1 MMNQVAIRNRKG
13 KVRIS
18 IQETFG
24 GEVAFQRTGDG
35 FVEEAAAGAQQANDR
50 VAHPVSQA

>member
-18 IQETFG
+18 IQKTCG
-24 GEVAFQRTGDG
+24 GEVAFQRTEDG
-35 FVEEAAAGAQQANDR
+35 FVEEAAAGVQANDC